1 MEFKDIKSG
10 DKFTIKRSYLTWIK
24 YATNYAKSIEAIK
37 TRNPNKPYHKQR
49 YFDDKEEVVK
59 EGETLNDFTEQTI
72 IDEIESDLID
82 SCTPTGEIVG
92 LLNHWRN
99 KYVIKRRN
107 K

>member
-1 MEFKDIKSG
+1 MEFKDLKLG

-24 YATNYAKSIEAIK
+24 YANNYARSVEAIK
-37 TRNPNKPYHKQR
+37 ARNPAKAYHKQR
-49 YFDDKEEVVK
+49 YFDDEAEVVK
-59 EGETLNDFTEQTI
+59 EGENIEEFTENNI
-72 IDEIESDLID
+72 IGEIESDLID